1 MFPDNRKLFTFEFM
15 ALNGIIVVA
24 FCNIAVFYSFFH
36 YLGKIDIPPVW
47 RGVLV
52 GLEPMTAFVLRLFV
66 IPLIGAKDTP
76 RLILVS
82 LGMVMIAS
90 WAYPW
95 AVTIPALLVL
105 RVFHGAA
112 FVLLTSAV
120 IALIVTFIPKE
131 KSGQGFGIISV
142 ATMVPYALVPPVTE
156 TLLPHVTNEATIYAG
171 FSVFAVL
178 AICLLSLMRGRI
190 EKALAG
196 MDAALMRRP
205 ALPEIRRNFGNRP
218 VLLLLFIMLLAFF
231 CHATVFYFMK
241 DLSLQN
247 HLGNVGLFFSIS
259 MAAMIAVRAL
269 GGRAFDKID
278 KTSTLLAGF
287 TLLSLCLVLFS
298 RITGELFFYGLAG
311 LYGLS
316 MGVILPQI
324 NALIFSYSVPGLR
337 GLNTNLGLF
346 VMDIG
351 YFITP
356 SLGGAMVGLQSG
368 YAVPFNAGAGL
379 AVISIVLVMV
389 LKRMAAPNAHPLQ
402 VIEICGAEAT
412 ALTNDATGKGTRHA
426 K

>member
-1 MFPDNRKLFTFEFM
+1 MHTDSRKLFTFEFI

-36 YLGKIDIPPVW
+36 YLGSIDILPSW

-82 LGMVMIAS
+82 LVMVMIAC
-90 WAYPW
+90 WVYPF
-95 AVTIPALLVL
+95 AVTIPALIVL
-105 RVFHGAA
+105 RIFHGAA

-142 ATMVPYALVPPVTE
+142 ATMIPYAVVPPMTE
-156 TLLPHVTNEATIYAG
+156 ILLPHVTNEATIYAV
-171 FSVFAVL
+171 FSIFAFMAIGLL
-178 AICLLSLMRGRI
+178 ALMRRSIG
-190 EKALAG
+190 KTLAG

-205 ALPEIRRNFGNRP
+205 ALSEIRKNLGNRA
-218 VLLLLFIMLLAFF
+218 VLILLFLSLLTYLA
-231 CHATVFYFMK
+231 HATVFYFMK

-247 HLGNVGLFFSIS
+247 HLGDVGLFFSIS
-259 MAAMIAVRAL
+259 MVTMILVRAL
-269 GGRAFDKID
+269 GGSAFDKID

-287 TLLSLCLVLFS
+287 AFLTVCLILFS
-298 RITGELFFYGLAG
+298 RVSGSLSFYCLAG
-311 LYGLS
+311 LYGFS
-316 MGVILPQI
+316 MGIILPQI
-324 NALIFSYSVPGLR
+324 NALIFTFSAPGLR

-346 VMDIG
+346 VMDMG

-356 SLGGAMVGLQSG
+356 SLGGAMVGGKSG
-368 YAVPFNAGAGL
+368 YTLPFDTGAGL
-379 AVISIVLVMV
+379 AMMSIILVMV
-389 LKRMAAPNAHPLQ
+389 LKRTVARYVDH
-402 VIEICGAEAT
+402 I
-412 ALTNDATGKGTRHA
+412 D
-426 K
+426 

>member
-1 MFPDNRKLFTFEFM
+1 MHTDSRKLFTFEFI

-36 YLGKIDIPPVW
+36 YLGSIDILPSW

-82 LGMVMIAS
+82 LVMVMIAC
-90 WAYPW
+90 WVYPF
-95 AVTIPALLVL
+95 AVTIPALIVL
-105 RVFHGAA
+105 RIFHGAA

-142 ATMVPYALVPPVTE
+142 ATMIPYAVVPPMTE
-156 TLLPHVTNEATIYAG
+156 ILLPHVTNEATIYAV
-171 FSVFAVL
+171 FSIFAFMAIGLL
-178 AICLLSLMRGRI
+178 ALMRRSIG
-190 EKALAG
+190 KTLAD

-205 ALPEIRRNFGNRP
+205 ALSEIRKNLGNRA
-218 VLLLLFIMLLAFF
+218 VLILLFLSLLTYLA
-231 CHATVFYFMK
+231 HATVFYFMK

-247 HLGNVGLFFSIS
+247 HLGDVGLFFSIS
-259 MAAMIAVRAL
+259 MVTMILVRAL
-269 GGRAFDKID
+269 GGEAFDKID
-278 KTSTLLAGF
+278 KTSALLAGF
-287 TLLSLCLVLFS
+287 AFLTVCLILFS
-298 RITGELFFYGLAG
+298 RISGGLSFYCLAG
-311 LYGLS
+311 LYGFS
-316 MGVILPQI
+316 MGIILPQI
-324 NALIFSYSVPGLR
+324 NALIFTFSAPGLR

-346 VMDIG
+346 VMDMG

-356 SLGGAMVGLQSG
+356 SLGGAMVGGTSG
-368 YAVPFNAGAGL
+368 YTLPFDAGASL

-389 LKRMAAPNAHPLQ
+389 LKRMGGGRVDHIN
-402 VIEICGAEAT
+402 
-412 ALTNDATGKGTRHA
+412 
-426 K
+426 